1 MPRAL
6 PSLLA
11 VSAALWALPAGAV
24 TRSFATTFESKV
36 LAPGQSEL
44 GPWTTFRVGRSRYY
58 SGLDGQLSFEH
69 GVTRGLSLSFVW
81 LLRTVAEDVVTDA
94 LTRQVTRV
102 TSSELTGAAAEAKY
116 QLTDP
121 SADAVGSALLFR
133 ASLGPNQS
141 ALGARAIVDR
151 SLGRWLLAA
160 NVAAL
165 CDLSP
170 RRGAEGSE
178 LSPAFVLEPSVA
190 AAYVL
195 PRGVSFGLE
204 LRAPIGLAGDEKSNT
219 LFGGPVARVSGE
231 RVWATLGVQPQLVAF
246 SGRTEGS
253 RLDLSRH
260 ERLEVRFLAGLLL

>member
-11 VSAALWALPAGAV
+11 VSTALWALPAGAM
-24 TRSFATTFESKV
+24 TRSFVTTFESKV

-58 SGLDGQLSFEH
+58 SGVDGQLSFEH
-69 GVTRGLSLSFVW
+69 GVTRGLSLSLVW
-81 LLRTVAEDVVTDA
+81 LLRTVAEDVVTDS

-102 TSSELTGAAAEAKY
+102 TSSELAGAAAEAKY
-116 QLTDP
+116 QLTDS

-133 ASLGPNQS
+133 AALGPNQS
-141 ALGARAIVDR
+141 ALWARVVVDR
-151 SLGRWLLAA
+151 NVGRWLVAA

-170 RRGAEGSE
+170 RRGAQGSE
-178 LSPAFVLEPSVA
+178 LATAFTLEPSIA

-204 LRAPIGLAGDEKSNT
+204 LRAPALLAGDGKSSA
-219 LFGGPVARVSGE
+219 LFGGPVARVAGE
-231 RVWATLGVQPQLVAF
+231 RLWATLGVQPQLAAF
-246 SGRTEGS
+246 SGKTEGS

-260 ERLEVRFLAGLLL
+260 ERLEVRFLAGFLL